1 MQPLI
6 MKTAAGGKRIATYQ
20 TRAPRQRGERVDKSV
35 RGTYNDEQDI
45 TTSDHGCALMG
56 IVYCLGRRKRLEVF
70 AGLTLIATNA
80 STSLLLCSL
89 SCER

>member
-6 MKTAAGGKRIATYQ
+6 MKMAAGGKRIATCQ

-56 IVYCLGRRKRLEVF
+56 S
-70 AGLTLIATNA
+70 A
-80 STSLLLCSL
+80 
-89 SCER
+89 